1 MCGHT
6 QPHLTK
12 RIVEKERSR
21 KSNKILEVRRWMTRG
36 DWWPERSKLKP
47 RTSENE
53 TRPMKAS
60 IYLEYTH
67 KCSQLVDS
75 KLYSRQE
82 SEKQAENK
90 EKYFNIFRNIKKDIA
105 SLKQKQDKS
114 HECQNSMC
122 FYQLPTSCLSQCHHH
137 PLSFPSQKVE
147 SDPLFFSSP

>member
-1 MCGHT
+1 MYGHT

-12 RIVEKERSR
+12 RIVEKERNR
-21 KSNKILEVRRWMTRG
+21 KSNKVLEVRRWITRG

-53 TRPMKAS
+53 TRPMKKS

-90 EKYFNIFRNIKKDIA
+90 EKYFSIFRSIKNDIA
-105 SLKQKQDKS
+105 SIKQKPWVPKQYV
-114 HECQNSMC
+114 
-122 FYQLPTSCLSQCHHH
+122 FLSQSM
-137 PLSFPSQKVE
+137 PPSSTQFPKPESRQWSFILPFSLSLIQ
-147 SDPLFFSSP
+147 